1 MTSSS
6 TANQTGG
13 ALWRRW
19 ENLSKPRKPIN
30 PAVQTRWVDI
40 LLEAERVP
48 TAHNVAASAGT
59 WLLLAGYLVF
69 PGTFTSL
76 REAAW
81 IHDLEGM
88 GRSGVLMHRA
98 VQNVPL
104 LGLGA
109 VSCVAGTGSC
119 GLLWWRWRSNLLW
132 PTEHIFLYVRTPGQT
147 GPLVG

>member
-1 MTSSS
+1 M
-6 TANQTGG
+6 
-13 ALWRRW
+13 
-19 ENLSKPRKPIN
+19 
-30 PAVQTRWVDI
+30 
-40 LLEAERVP
+40 
-48 TAHNVAASAGT
+48 AAAAGT

-76 REAAW
+76 RESAW

-88 GRSGVLMHRA
+88 GRSGVMMHRA

-109 VSCVAGTGSC
+109 VSCAVGTGSC

-132 PTEHIFLYVRTPGQT
+132 PTEHIFLYVRTPDRLA
-147 GPLVG
+147 PW